1 MYNNTNQQP
10 KLPTLLLWSQLE
22 PKIGLSRSRVH
33 ALIAKGEF
41 PRPIKLGARASAWVE
56 SEVLAWLEDRI
67 KQSRPELNF

>member
-1 MYNNTNQQP
+1 MYNNTNQQSQ
-10 KLPTLLLWSQLE
+10 LPTLLRWSQLE

-56 SEVLAWLEDRI
+56 TEILAWLENRI
-67 KQSRPELNF
+67 KKSRPELHS

>member
-10 KLPTLLLWSQLE
+10 KLPTLLRWSQLE

-41 PRPIKLGARASAWVE
+41 PRPIKLGERASAWVE